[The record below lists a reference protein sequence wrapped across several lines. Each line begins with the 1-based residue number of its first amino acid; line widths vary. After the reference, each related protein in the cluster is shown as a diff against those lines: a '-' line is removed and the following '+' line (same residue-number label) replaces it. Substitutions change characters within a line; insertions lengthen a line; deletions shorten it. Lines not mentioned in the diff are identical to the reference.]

1 MEMKEKNF
9 EDALQRLE
17 KIVEELEKGDLSLTE
32 SLKLFEEGVSLSR
45 FLREELDKAER
56 KIEILLKKEG
66 EIKKEPF
73 KIKGEENEKPG
84 YSKHILSNSRHA
96 RYQGRD

>member
-73 KIKGEENEKPG
+73 KIKGEENNK
-84 YSKHILSNSRHA
+84 
-96 RYQGRD
+96 

>member
-1 MEMKEKNF
+1 MKEKNF

-73 KIKGEENEKPG
+73 KIKGEENNK
-84 YSKHILSNSRHA
+84 
-96 RYQGRD
+96 

>member
-1 MEMKEKNF
+1 MKEKNF

-66 EIKKEPF
+66 EIKREPF
-73 KIKGEENEKPG
+73 KIKGEENNK
-84 YSKHILSNSRHA
+84 
-96 RYQGRD
+96 

>member
-1 MEMKEKNF
+1 MKEKNF
-9 EDALQRLE
+9 EEALQRLE
-17 KIVEELEKGDLSLTE
+17 KIVEELEKGNLSLTE

-56 KIEILLKKEG
+56 KIEILMKKDG

-73 KIKGEENEKPG
+73 QIKKGEDK
-84 YSKHILSNSRHA
+84 
-96 RYQGRD
+96 D

>member
-66 EIKKEPF
+66 EIKREPF
-73 KIKGEENEKPG
+73 KIKGEENNK
-84 YSKHILSNSRHA
+84 
-96 RYQGRD
+96 